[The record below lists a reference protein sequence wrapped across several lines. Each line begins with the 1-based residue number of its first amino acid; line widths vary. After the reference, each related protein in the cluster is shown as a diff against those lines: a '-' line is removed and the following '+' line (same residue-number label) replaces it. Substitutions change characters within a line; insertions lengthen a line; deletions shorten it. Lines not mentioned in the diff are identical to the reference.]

1 LTARLAGGL
10 CAIACGLGAC
20 VSEGTVLG
28 EHGLPDVDELAD
40 AILRPPDQDSTFPPD
55 QVELAGDLDG
65 DGIGDLVAYAEVAGR
80 TLYVRYGGSDW
91 SGEQPIDRCAMTF
104 SAPINVSTPGD
115 LDGDSLADL
124 LVSTVHTCR
133 HYVVY
138 GSPDRLC
145 GADPAD
151 HVLAS
156 CGPVTAKGV
165 GDVDGDGLA
174 DFVIAPLPGGA
185 ALFHGRSARIEGTL
199 LEEEADAR
207 LLAEGG
213 QYFGLYAAPAGDTD
227 GDGLSDFVVGE
238 GDASFLYRGAA
249 ERLTGQVAPERA
261 AARLVDESAGQQ
273 EPVGIGDLDRDG
285 RDDIAVNAFRSLFSI
300 YYGGGDV
307 FDAADAALIGTRVG
321 SWQPSIRS
329 GDVDDD
335 GALDLVMSDPEL
347 DVGDEYMTGGVHIL
361 FGTGERLPDTVPLIE
376 ESQTLVS
383 RNSDSGGEMVTSI
396 AVDDLDGD
404 DVDDIAVASPGR
416 RAVYVVLGPLERGQ

>member
-10 CAIACGLGAC
+10 CAIALGAC

-40 AILRPPDQDSTFPPD
+40 AILRPPGGETSFPPD
-55 QVELAGDLDG
+55 RVELAGDLDG
-65 DGIGDLVAYAEVAGR
+65 DGTGDLIAYAEVAGR
-80 TLYVRYGGSDW
+80 ALYLRYGGSDW
-91 SGEQPIDRCAMTF
+91 SGEQPIDRCAMNF

-138 GSPDRLC
+138 GSRERLC
-145 GADPAD
+145 GAAPAD
-151 HVLAS
+151 HVLTS

-174 DFVIAPLPGGA
+174 DFVIAPLPEGA

-207 LLAEGG
+207 LLAGDDE
-213 QYFGLYAAPAGDTD
+213 YFGVHAAPAGDTD
-227 GDGLSDFVVGE
+227 GDGLSDFVLSE
-238 GDASFLYRGAA
+238 GAASFLYRGAA
-249 ERLTGQVAPERA
+249 ERLTGQIAPERA
-261 AARLVDESAGQQ
+261 AARLVDESIGLH
-273 EPVGIGDLDRDG
+273 EPVGVGDLDRDG
-285 RDDIAVNAFRSLFSI
+285 RDDIAVNGFRSLFSI

-307 FDAADAALIGTRVG
+307 FDAADAALIGTSTGAWGAR
-321 SWQPSIRS
+321 IKS
-329 GDVDDD
+329 GDIDDD
-335 GALDLVMSDPEL
+335 GALDLLISDPEL
-347 DVGDEYMTGGVHIL
+347 DVGDEYLSGGVHIL

-376 ESQTLVS
+376 TSQTLVS
-383 RNSDSGGEMVTSI
+383 RNSQNGGQMATSI
-396 AVDDLDGD
+396 AVGDLDGD
-404 DVDDIAVASPGR
+404 QVVDLAVASPGKH
-416 RAVYVVLGPLERGQ
+416 AVYVVLGPLARGQ